1 VAPPPERRTIAL
13 VLRALVIAALLGL
26 VTLRTAPVVLS
37 QPSGVKVCVGP
48 TGGKTARV
56 GDTVNCTL
64 TINAVAGDMP
74 SGTSISLAESSTNFD
89 FTNISASGTCLTN
102 PSNSICT
109 PIVSGNTVRVDCDQP
124 LVCSITQIAISE
136 TLLVTAST
144 PSNIIQSVSV
154 LPPLNT
160 TPFTF
165 TVTGDVTIVSGAAG
179 TTYFVGPT
187 TPPASD
193 MNPCQ
198 TADEP
203 CATIPGA
210 LARARDGDTILL
222 LAGTH
227 IITKT
232 VVVTKLVAIQ
242 PDSGAKVVLRSRGIG
257 VIFEIR
263 AQGGPGLH
271 AVVRNFTLGGDTKA
285 EKVDAFHLINDNFT
299 ELAGNIIGAED
310 LPLTNGIVLSNSD
323 HGNIHD
329 NVIQGHT
336 GFTFTPL
343 LTVGKNGTGFGITS
357 IECFGQPGPGVSDS
371 VTITNNIFTNL
382 WLSGIWL
389 CSDGGGEHQITG
401 NILRGNFR
409 GISLKDITNST
420 ISDNVLTDDRSDGI
434 VLYGASLRNRIVNN
448 RIESHVSP
456 DAAGIRIGWIADPFV
471 PLDNRLEN
479 NRLARDTVGVHIF
492 GARSTQLKSN
502 EIKISGARTAVLITP
517 STFPLDPS
525 TQPRDTEITGNV
537 LVFAGPCSQAL
548 GCAIRMV
555 GTTVPVLATDN
566 DWGFRSPGD
575 VEGAIWHRT
584 DDPVLGFATFSPFR
598 GEVTPTPRP
607 TVSGSA
613 TPTGNGTP
621 GPTSTPSSNGT
632 PTPTPGSNGGGFTSV
647 TLNQGCQTIMWP
659 GAGGLSVLDAVQGIS
674 PVAAQRT
681 TMIWQRQSNGEW
693 RGWGPGL
700 DRRAPGDIFN
710 LQRGD
715 TLQVCIGQRAEWSIP
730 TTIGG

>member
-1 VAPPPERRTIAL
+1 MAPPPERRTFSF
-13 VLRALVIAALLGL
+13 VLRAFVIAALLAL
-26 VTLRTAPVVLS
+26 VMLRAAPTARAALN
-37 QPSGVKVCVGP
+37 GTKECVGP

-56 GDTVNCTL
+56 GDTVTCTL
-64 TINAVAGDMP
+64 TITSDSTDMP
-74 SGTSISLAESSTNFD
+74 SGTSISISESSTSFD
-89 FTNISASGTCLTN
+89 FTSVGTSGTSCVPVSGTCTTSTVGQTVVATCSSPPCN
-102 PSNSICT
+102 IRQVIIGESIAITASMPSN
-109 PIVSGNTVRVDCDQP
+109 V
-124 LVCSITQIAISE
+124 TQ
-136 TLLVTAST
+136 L
-144 PSNIIQSVSV
+144 VSV
-154 LPPLNT
+154 VPAGTSL
-160 TPFTF
+160 
-165 TVTGDVTIVSGAAG
+165 TVTDNLFTIVSGAAG

-187 TPPASD
+187 SPPASD

-198 TADEP
+198 TATEP

-232 VVVTKLVAIQ
+232 IVVTKLVIIQ

-257 VIFEIR
+257 VIFEVR
-263 AQGGPGLH
+263 AQGGPNLH
-271 AVVRNFTLGGDTKA
+271 AQIRNFTLGGDTKN
-285 EKVDAFHLINDNFT
+285 EKPDAFQLINDNFT
-299 ELAGNIIGAED
+299 EIAGNIIGAED
-310 LPLTNGIVLSNSD
+310 LPLANGIVLSNSD

-329 NVIQGHT
+329 NVIQGNS

-382 WLSGIWL
+382 WLAGVWL

-409 GISLKDITNST
+409 GIALKDITNST

-434 VLYGASLRNRIVNN
+434 VLYGASIRNRIVNN
-448 RIESHVSP
+448 RVESHISP

-479 NRLARDTVGVHIF
+479 NRLARDTVAVHIF
-492 GARSTQLKSN
+492 GARSTLLKGN
-502 EIKISGARTAVLITP
+502 EIKISGARTAILITP

-584 DDPVLGFATFSPFR
+584 DDAVLGLVTFSPFR
-598 GEVTPTPRP
+598 GEATTTPRP
-607 TVSGSA
+607 TGTGTPPSTGTA
-613 TPTGNGTP
+613 TPTA
-621 GPTSTPSSNGT
+621 
-632 PTPTPGSNGGGFTSV
+632 TPGSGGGFTTV
-647 TLNQGCQTIMWP
+647 NLNTGCQTITWP
-659 GAGGLSVLDAVQGIS
+659 GASGLSVVDAVQGIS
-674 PVAAQRT
+674 PVSAQRT
-681 TMIWQRQSNGEW
+681 TMIWQRQSSGEW

-700 DRRAPGDIFN
+700 DRRAPSDIFN

-715 TLQVCIGQRAEWSIP
+715 TLQVCVGQRAEWSIP
-730 TTIGG
+730 TTVGG